1 MIKWSSIAAIV
12 LCIVHMFVLGADLPA
27 ELPRWLSLNLW
38 TFDHWQALRAQPVD
52 LALSNGVFWATVG
65 SFAIPLLI
73 LCSLTL
79 WLDRRDLPIP
89 AFVGWGLFAWML
101 LVTLIMPPSGFPVG
115 ALVTLLLAIG
125 IQKRAGQRS

>member
-38 TFDHWQALRAQPVD
+38 TFDHWQGLRAQPLD

-89 AFVGWGLFAWML
+89 AFVGWGLFVWML

>member
-73 LCSLTL
+73 LCALTF
-79 WLDRRDLPIP
+79 WLDRRNLPIP
-89 AFVGWGLFAWML
+89 AFVLS
-101 LVTLIMPPSGFPVG
+101 VPRTLH
-115 ALVTLLLAIG
+115 
-125 IQKRAGQRS
+125 